1 MIKASIIENSRKEK
15 TTQVDYNGFI
25 GSCPSGAS
33 TGKNETPIFRKKIDT
48 EVKEFNQIAK
58 SLEKIEINKFGDL
71 KLIEE
76 KLKDFGA
83 NIIISTEFAILHSK
97 QGYKWINSLIDFP
110 KPLGNVI
117 GGGAHFKGK
126 GTSFQE
132 FLVVDNNS
140 KSFLDSSLTNK
151 KIHLELREELEVY
164 DNKFNGEMTDEG
176 AWAPTQLEDEDVL
189 KIVFNVAK
197 KYNIQLDGKL
207 SEDANHAA
215 GKSAGMFGNIGPGIS
230 NASARLIRIIQGFIR
245 FNFIKRET
253 GKKNFLVF
261 TQAHVWTNLGA
272 GLRGDINSYT
282 ILRKIMSNKNYRAV
296 VLDYATNTGSA
307 WQAIREKK
315 YPFLPVEYFIFS
327 SYFDRRI
334 QSKISAYQDKLRQ
347 VWPGLEN
354 SQLEYAI
361 EMISKYVRG
370 GV

>member
-197 KYNIQLDGKL
+197 KYNANIGLDIASSQFFKDGKYHYRKNVL
-207 SEDANHAA
+207 TKDEQIDFVNSLIKKYNLFYVEDPLDETDFEGFSYIHKK
-215 GKSAGMFGNIGPGIS
+215 G
-230 NASARLIRIIQGFIR
+230 LIVGDDL
-245 FNFIKRET
+245 T
-253 GKKNFLVF
+253 CTKKELLQKAVHYNS
-261 TQAHVWTNLGA
+261 
-272 GLRGDINSYT
+272 INSL
-282 ILRKIMSNKNYRAV
+282 IIKPNQV
-296 VLDYATNTGSA
+296 GSLVKMK
-307 WQAIREKK
+307 ET
-315 YPFLPVEYFIFS
+315 VEYAQANKIKTVFS
-327 SYFDRRI
+327 HRSGETMDTALSHLALGFNADFLKVSVLGKEREANI
-334 QSKISAYQDKLRQ
+334 KEIIKIEKSF
-347 VWPGLEN
+347 
-354 SQLEYAI
+354 S
-361 EMISKYVRG
+361 
-370 GV
+370 